1 LDDGRIQQLG
11 FPQEILQ
18 QSADDFFKELLD
30 LARVSDCLFDKSKL
44 RMLNFVESEVILWK
58 R

>member
-1 LDDGRIQQLG
+1 MSNRASCPSILNLDDGRIQQLG

-30 LARVSDCLFDKSKL
+30 LARVAG
-44 RMLNFVESEVILWK
+44 
-58 R
+58 